1 MLKKMCFLHFN
12 LLIKLLICSYFILF
26 SQISLANDDFVMLGS
41 RANPRTV
48 LESSVPIDVISNA
61 ELSSLGITETGRLIQ
76 MLSASFNY
84 STSTISDGTDV
95 IRPGTLRGLGPDQIL
110 VLINSK
116 RLHNSALIHVNG
128 SVGRGTAGIDFS
140 SIPVGAI
147 ESIEILRDGAAAQYG
162 SDAIAGVININL
174 KADADMSE
182 LKVSGGET
190 YDGDGVTKTI
200 GFNQGMSLNDL
211 GGFITL
217 SLEARQRD
225 ATNRAGLDTR
235 QQYSLLNN
243 ASDDPREATFNR
255 LNHRF
260 GDPETQDIS
269 VFINSSLPF
278 ESGKEIYLFGGINKR
293 DSTSG
298 GFYRRSLDARN
309 IPQIY
314 PDGFLP
320 LINTKV
326 IDYTLTAGLRD
337 AINDNWQFDASLTTG
352 ANSLNYFITDSLNVS
367 LGPSSQTSADAGKL
381 KFSQTTINAELTGSV
396 EWGKTIFVALGA
408 EYRVDQYDISA
419 GDFASF
425 ANGPNDDPSS
435 AFSNQ
440 FGGVSATGIQVF
452 PGFKASNEIA
462 LKRRNKSIFV
472 ELETDLTDKFN
483 VGLASRFDDINDGSN
498 NLTSKASFRYSW
510 ADNFAWRSAI
520 GSGFRSPSLH
530 QNGFSQVGTRFIDD
544 GTGNISAVEVGTFS
558 NNSSVANAL
567 GVPILKEET
576 SNSLSLGFTST
587 PTDRLNIS
595 LDGYL
600 IEIKDRIVLSG
611 IFEPENG
618 GGPIASALAPFNVG
632 GAQFFSNA
640 LNTKT
645 SGADLVATYNLAL
658 NGGKLNLTTAFHWNK
673 TTITSGIKV
682 PANLN
687 GETLFDNIER
697 VRLEQGQPRERV
709 NLAAQFK
716 KQNWE
721 FWLRTNYFGQV
732 ASTES
737 NTDPARKQT
746 FGAKWLTDIS
756 ISYILKKGIK
766 WTIGADNVFDITPD
780 QNNSSDSFNGISV
793 YNRRTAPFG
802 FNGGFYYSKLNI
814 KFGQGK

>member
-1 MLKKMCFLHFN
+1 M
-12 LLIKLLICSYFILF
+12 
-26 SQISLANDDFVMLGS
+26 
-41 RANPRTV
+41 
-48 LESSVPIDVISNA
+48 
-61 ELSSLGITETGRLIQ
+61 
-76 MLSASFNY
+76 
-84 STSTISDGTDV
+84 
-95 IRPGTLRGLGPDQIL
+95 
-110 VLINSK
+110 
-116 RLHNSALIHVNG
+116 
-128 SVGRGTAGIDFS
+128 
-140 SIPVGAI
+140 
-147 ESIEILRDGAAAQYG
+147 
-162 SDAIAGVININL
+162 
-174 KADADMSE
+174 
-182 LKVSGGET
+182 
-190 YDGDGVTKTI
+190 
-200 GFNQGMSLNDL
+200 
-211 GGFITL
+211 
-217 SLEARQRD
+217 
-225 ATNRAGLDTR
+225 
-235 QQYSLLNN
+235 
-243 ASDDPREATFNR
+243 
-255 LNHRF
+255 
-260 GDPETQDIS
+260 
-269 VFINSSLPF
+269 
-278 ESGKEIYLFGGINKR
+278 
-293 DSTSG
+293 
-298 GFYRRSLDARN
+298 
-309 IPQIY
+309 
-314 PDGFLP
+314 
-320 LINTKV
+320 
-326 IDYTLTAGLRD
+326 
-337 AINDNWQFDASLTTG
+337 
-352 ANSLNYFITDSLNVS
+352 
-367 LGPSSQTSADAGKL
+367 
-381 KFSQTTINAELTGSV
+381 
-396 EWGKTIFVALGA
+396 
-408 EYRVDQYDISA
+408 
-419 GDFASF
+419 
-425 ANGPNDDPSS
+425 
-435 AFSNQ
+435 
-440 FGGVSATGIQVF
+440 
-452 PGFKASNEIA
+452 
-462 LKRRNKSIFV
+462 
-472 ELETDLTDKFN
+472 TDKFN

-780 QNNSSDSFNGISV
+780 QNNSSDSFNGIFV